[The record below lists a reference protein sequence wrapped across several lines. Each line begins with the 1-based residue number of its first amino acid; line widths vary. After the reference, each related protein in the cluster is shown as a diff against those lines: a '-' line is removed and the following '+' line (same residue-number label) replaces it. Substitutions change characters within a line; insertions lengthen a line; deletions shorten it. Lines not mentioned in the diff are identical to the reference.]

1 MLGPWW
7 PSQVITVIM
16 RRRKYKVS
24 SLETGDHE
32 IFLKCLR
39 LIEKVRNVR
48 VSSAQCSVSATL
60 QSRGGPQLSSWDRGG
75 PALPSNSGHRTVTF
89 LVYYLSFPTS
99 MIVLNLPC
107 SQPEHVWGVADVAEA
122 GLVTVLLRRS
132 SGSRHNVNSHG
143 TVSTQLP
150 VSASF
155 RVFSTNKILP
165 GIPAPGTLA
174 RDGGAEHKLLIALDI
189 NIVYVLIFSFFI
201 VSLVSYTKCL
211 FLIDLINIR

>member
-1 MLGPWW
+1 MLGLWW

-16 RRRKYKVS
+16 RRRKYKVLR
-24 SLETGDHE
+24 LETGDHE

-48 VSSAQCSVSATL
+48 VSSAQCPVSATV

-107 SQPEHVWGVADVAEA
+107 SPPKHVWGVADVAEA

-155 RVFSTNKILP
+155 RVFSMNKILP

-174 RDGGAEHKLLIALDI
+174 RDGGAEHKLLIASDI
-189 NIVYVLIFSFFI
+189 SLLIFSFFI

-211 FLIDLINIR
+211 FLIDLINVR

>member
-1 MLGPWW
+1 MTGLGPWW
-7 PSQVITVIM
+7 PSQVIGVIT
-16 RRRKYKVS
+16 RRRKYKVL

-39 LIEKVRNVR
+39 LIEKVRNVQM
-48 VSSAQCSVSATL
+48 SSAQCPVSATL

-75 PALPSNSGHRTVTF
+75 PALPPKNWFINSVILF
-89 LVYYLSFPTS
+89 LWHSWYL
-99 MIVLNLPC
+99 VLYRPC
-107 SQPEHVWGVADVAEA
+107 SQPEHVWGVADVAAA

-155 RVFSTNKILP
+155 RVFSMNKILP
-165 GIPAPGTLA
+165 GIPLPAPSPVTVGRNT
-174 RDGGAEHKLLIALDI
+174 
-189 NIVYVLIFSFFI
+189 NF
-201 VSLVSYTKCL
+201 
-211 FLIDLINIR
+211 